1 MYAAFE
7 DPYCYPGSTVLRN
20 RLDIRDAETLEAFET
35 EITAVRAEEPLPVGR
50 FSINHYRAI
59 HRHLFQD
66 VYAWAGRFR
75 TVRIAKGGSP
85 FCFPEH
91 IGPQMAILFAGL
103 RRNACLRHRPP
114 AAFIAG
120 ATDFL
125 TELNHI
131 HPFREGNG
139 RTQLAFI
146 AALSEHAGHVLD
158 FGAFEPGEMLA
169 AMIASYRGDTLPLQG
184 LLVRMAGL

>member
-20 RLDIRDAETLEAFET
+20 RLDIRNAEALEAFET
-35 EITAVRAEEPLPVGR
+35 EMTAARAEEPLPVGR
-50 FSINHYRAI
+50 FSVTHYRTI

-66 VYAWAGRFR
+66 VYAWAGKFR
-75 TVRIAKGGSP
+75 TARIAKGGNP

-91 IGPQMAILFAGL
+91 IGPQMVILFAGL
-103 RRNACLRHRPP
+103 RRNAYLRHQSP
-114 AAFIAG
+114 AVFIAD
-120 ATDFL
+120 ATGFL

-146 AALSEHAGHVLD
+146 AALSEYAGHRLD
-158 FGAFEPGEMLA
+158 FAVFEPEEMLA
-169 AMIASYRGDTLPLQG
+169 AMIASYRGRTLPLQG
-184 LLVRMAGL
+184 LLIRMAGL